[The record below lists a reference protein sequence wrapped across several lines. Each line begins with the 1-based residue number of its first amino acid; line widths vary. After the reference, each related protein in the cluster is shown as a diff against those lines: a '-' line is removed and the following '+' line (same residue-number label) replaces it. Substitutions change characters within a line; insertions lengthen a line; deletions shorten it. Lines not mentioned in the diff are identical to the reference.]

1 MNPQS
6 QIQAAQR
13 AEVECLT
20 DLFDAAMDGF
30 EQLTRLQLQAMRE
43 FSRNHSQRL
52 FEAMQARDARDWA
65 ALPQQALHPDP
76 DGALQYLQEFGRIAG
91 SVQAAMSE
99 ALQQGAA
106 RLQHHLQEAVEQAGA
121 QAAPGAPGAPG
132 APKRQPPRA
141 RAAAGRAS

>member
-43 FSRNHSQRL
+43 FSRNHSRRL

-65 ALPQQALHPDP
+65 ALPQQALRPDP
-76 DGALQYLQEFGRIAG
+76 DGAMQYLQEFGRIAG

-106 RLQHHLQEAVEQAGA
+106 RLQRQMQEAAAQAGA
-121 QAAPGAPGAPG
+121 PAAPEAPQ
-132 APKRQPPRA
+132 RQAPRA
-141 RAAAGRAS
+141 RGAAARAS